1 MEQTAQFEECGGN
14 LG

>member
-1 MEQTAQFEECGGN
+1 MKQTAQFEECGGN